1 MDRPNQGQST
11 HDRPSHDRPSHDRP
25 THVRPTQDRPNVV
38 IIVSDDQGYGD
49 LSCMGAT
56 DFRTPRLDALA
67 ASGARFTSFCVNSP
81 VCSPSRASLLTGRY
95 PGNAGVRNILMAYRD
110 TPGLAD
116 NVPTL
121 ARALKDEGYYTGLV
135 GKWHLGV
142 AEGSRPGDRG
152 FDEWFGHLG
161 GAFDFY
167 SHLIWS
173 AANREVVVNGKK
185 GIGFLMHDLWENGEE
200 VWRDGEYST
209 EMFGE
214 RAVQFVR
221 QAARREQP
229 FFLYLGFNAPHH
241 PMHAPNKYK
250 ERFPNLPWD
259 RQIMAAMIS
268 AMDDQIGDVMDEI
281 ERQGA
286 RDNTIVLF
294 LSDNGPSRQSR
305 NWLDGSL
312 DWYYG
317 GTSGAFTG
325 HKFSL
330 FEGGIRVPAMI
341 SWPARIPAGQV
352 IDGLALGMD
361 AFPTILN
368 AVGGDASRY
377 DFDGQDILPMLADG
391 APSPHANEDVFWEI
405 GVQTAVRRGPWK
417 LVLNGLLIDDLPQ
430 RDPVH
435 LSNLETDLGERHNLA
450 AEHPELVA
458 DMRAAAERWRAGIED
473 VWEREHAPRMAG
485 ENPFAVTDSS
495 GLKVYN
501 NPNNPAIGDT

>member
-1 MDRPNQGQST
+1 VDQ
-11 HDRPSHDRPSHDRP
+11 
-25 THVRPTQDRPNVV
+25 PNVV
-38 IIVSDDQGYGD
+38 LIVSDDQGYGD

-56 DFRTPRLDALA
+56 DFRTPRLDELA
-67 ASGARFTSFCVNSP
+67 RSGVRFTQFCVNSP

-95 PGNAGVRNILMAYRD
+95 PGVAGVRNILTADRD
-110 TPGLAD
+110 TPGLAPD
-116 NVPTL
+116 VPTL
-121 ARALKDEGYYTGLV
+121 AEALKEQGYYTGLV

-142 AEGSRPGDRG
+142 AEGSRPADRG
-152 FDEWFGHLG
+152 FDESFGHLG

-173 AANREVVVNGKK
+173 SANREVVRNGKK

-200 VWRDGEYST
+200 VWRDGEYAT

-221 QAARREQP
+221 RAARREQP
-229 FFLYLGFNAPHH
+229 FFLYLAFNAPHH

-250 ERFPNLPWD
+250 ERFPDLPWD

-268 AMDDQIGDVMDEI
+268 AMDDQIGSVMDEL
-281 ERQGA
+281 ERQGV
-286 RDNTIVLF
+286 RENTIVLF

-317 GTSGAFTG
+317 GSSGALTG

-330 FEGGIRVPAMI
+330 FEGGIRVPAI
-341 SWPARIPAGQV
+341 ASWPARVPPGQV
-352 IDGLALGMD
+352 VDGLAVGMD
-361 AFPTILN
+361 VFPTVL
-368 AVGGDASRY
+368 AAAGVEPGQY
-377 DFDGQDILPMLADG
+377 EVDGSDLTPMLAEG
-391 APSPHANEDVFWEI
+391 AASPHEEEDVFWEL
-405 GVQTAVRRGPWK
+405 GVQTAVRRGRWK

-435 LSNLETDLGERHNLA
+435 LSDVAADMAERHNLA
-450 AEHPELVA
+450 AENAELTA
-458 DMRAAAERWRAGIED
+458 ELRAAAEAWRAGIEER
-473 VWEREHAPRMAG
+473 WEREHAPRMTG

-495 GLKVYN
+495 GLRVYSD
-501 NPNNPAIGDT
+501 PRNPAIGDT